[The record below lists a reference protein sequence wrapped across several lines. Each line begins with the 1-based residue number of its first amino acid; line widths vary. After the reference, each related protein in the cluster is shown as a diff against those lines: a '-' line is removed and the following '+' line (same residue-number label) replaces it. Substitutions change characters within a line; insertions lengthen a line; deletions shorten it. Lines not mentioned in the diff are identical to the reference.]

1 MVDGNVNVDNGVS
14 MVDEGVQD
22 IKFSY
27 VYISMEF
34 STDNEGIDIGVS
46 TIDDSIGIELTGINV
61 AFPTFED
68 IMNGCR
74 YV

>member
-1 MVDGNVNVDNGVS
+1 
-14 MVDEGVQD
+14 
-22 IKFSY
+22 
-27 VYISMEF
+27 MEF
-34 STDNEGIDIGVS
+34 STDNEGIEIGVS

-68 IMNGCR
+68 ITNGCR